1 MKRLLAA
8 LVVVSVACAPE
19 IPNTPPGEFVVARFD
34 PSAAIPVVPSPN
46 DLATNPTTGLLS
58 VPVPLDAS
66 AADTWFYGW
75 LNTLN
80 GFPAAAG
87 ASVTF
92 THPLDPATV
101 TPATVRVI
109 DLSANNATVEVT
121 RVTSDSTNVAAPGQV
136 AIAPP
141 VGGWTPGHRYA
152 VAIIGGVNGVRAK
165 SGLACVGSATW
176 SFIRNEGE
184 LIDCPNDDLASS
196 ACRLTTEIVPSSIT
210 EDPARRVADQVA
222 TARRLETL
230 RRKYKPAIDFLVTSG
245 VRRADLALLWTFRI
259 DDSASFV
266 FDPSASPPRVPSPNN
281 LAIRQGLVA
290 SSIDPTSSPAA
301 QEWTRTWL
309 NTLNGFPATTSA
321 GVDIAQQPIDPST
334 ITERTVRVIS
344 LAGAPLAAPPT
355 VTWSSQLERLVLT
368 PAGGSWGGARTIGV
382 VVLGG
387 DSGVKGV
394 GGKRLVGSQ
403 VWALVRSAAPLV
415 DCEVLGPSCNSFV
428 KAAPISTNQ
437 AIALESLRRTY
448 KPLLDRL
455 EGEGVR
461 RHDVAGAWVFSTVDQ
476 PELVFDP
483 SATPP
488 RVPTPTDLAINP
500 ATGRVSAPVPP
511 GASPAYAEF
520 ITDYLNTLNGFP
532 VASIATGE
540 VVGAVD
546 PASVNTNTVRVQV
559 LSGPALVGAPV
570 ISFDAATSR
579 FSVAPPNGSW
589 GKGRSIA
596 VVVLGGP
603 AGIRSLTGKPLVA
616 SQAFSFARLS
626 NSLVDAQCG
635 AVGPSCRSVTLLSDA
650 QAISLEPVRRSLK
663 PVFDSLE
670 STGILREDIAGLWVF
685 RTVDQ
690 PELTFDL
697 AQGVMPFP
705 NNQLLRGN
713 TVVDSG
719 TQLALVPDG
728 GAPGDDA
735 VPGVRL
741 SLPIPGGASVAQAQ
755 LLGGL
760 NTLDGFSTTAPMVSE
775 NSTLLGALDVGSIDA
790 GSLATGAGLIRLEG
804 PPATLAD
811 GGARLPSVRVCLNCA
826 SSMND
831 AGVID
836 QPEQL
841 QWVPQL
847 PLDEASRYGAFV
859 TTETRDV
866 RNRAVMA
873 SPTFALVRS
882 RNPLVDATGASTIPL
897 VSNTQAAQL
906 EFVRRRFRG
915 CLDRLEAAGRPRS
928 SMALGFCFTTQ
939 SVTAPLRAITAGV
952 NASTLPT
959 TVEWLV
965 DTSAVTRAALSAAG
979 VKNSAIGSLFEGELT
994 LPHVLTGPGGTFNAD
1009 PSQWQTRAALFTVTL
1024 PIGPVPPAG
1033 FPVAIFNHGL
1043 GRSRADV
1050 LFVADAFAVE
1060 GVATIAIDAPFHGDR
1075 SDCRGVASP
1084 DAACADSVNQEC
1096 SATTGRCVAR
1106 VPANASQCAVAPAD
1120 CFTLGQGR
1128 CLTATGRCEGG
1139 SFVRSAPTF
1148 VLYGTPAISGN
1159 RFVDASNLF
1168 ATRDNLRHAG
1178 AADLAQVLRVLAATE
1193 PRSLNAS
1200 LTSAMRGTLDATQV
1214 HVVGQSVGSFTG
1226 AVFAAAN
1233 PAPSRVALNV
1243 PGVDP
1248 LEAVLTSPAFT
1259 AQRTV
1264 LLAGVGSSPGTAS
1277 FDAFLV
1283 LAKTILDPADPQN
1296 LIRAALESSNANR
1309 RVFVSSVEGDTSWP
1323 NAGTTKLLRAGL
1335 RSSNASR
1342 LSWFQFASHTG
1353 TATAGRF
1360 PATWPAAARH
1370 GFLLNPGGPPGTPDI
1385 NPECDATTMS
1395 FNASTCATFVAQSQ
1409 LAQFL
1414 STGMTPANAP
1424 VTP

>member
-8 LVVVSVACAPE
+8 LVVVSVGCAPE

-46 DLATNPTTGLLS
+46 DLATHPTTGLLS
-58 VPVPLDAS
+58 VPVPTDAS

-101 TPATVRVI
+101 TPATVRVF
-109 DLSANNATVEVT
+109 DLNANNATVEVT
-121 RVTSDSTNVAAPGQV
+121 RVTSESTNVAAPGQV

-196 ACRLTTEIVPSSIT
+196 ACRLTTEIVPSSIV
-210 EDPARRVADQVA
+210 EDPARRVADQLA
-222 TARRLETL
+222 TAKRLETL

-245 VRRADLALLWTFRI
+245 IPRSELALLWTFRI

-281 LAIRQGLVA
+281 LAIKQGLVA
-290 SSIDPTSSPAA
+290 SSIDPASSPAA

-334 ITERTVRVIS
+334 ITERNVRVIS

-461 RHDVAGAWVFSTVDQ
+461 RHDVAGAWVFSTIDQ

-488 RVPTPTDLAINP
+488 RVPTPTDLVINP

-532 VASIATGE
+532 VASIASGE
-540 VVGAVD
+540 VDGAVD
-546 PASVNTNTVRVQV
+546 PGSVNTNTVRVQV

-570 ISFDAATSR
+570 ISFDTATSR

-650 QAISLEPVRRSLK
+650 QAIGLEPVRRSLK

-697 AQGVMPFP
+697 AQGVVPFP
-705 NNQLLRGN
+705 NNHLFRGN
-713 TVVDSG
+713 TLPDGG
-719 TQLALVPDG
+719 TQGGFVTVLADG

-735 VPGVRL
+735 VPGVQL
-741 SLPIPGGASVAQAQ
+741 SLPIPPGASPAQAQ
-755 LLGGL
+755 LVAGL
-760 NTLDGFSTTAPMVSE
+760 NTLDGFSTTAPIVSE
-775 NSTLLGALDVGSIDA
+775 NSPLLAALDVGSLDA
-790 GSLATGAGLIRLEG
+790 GSLVSGSGFLKLDG
-804 PPATLAD
+804 PLFPLAD
-811 GGARLPSVRVCLNCA
+811 GGTRFPLVRVCVNCA
-826 SSMND
+826 SSTTD
-831 AGVID
+831 AGLLG
-836 QPEQL
+836 QPEQV
-841 QWVPQL
+841 QWVPL
-847 PLDEASRYGAFV
+847 TPLEEATRYVAYV
-859 TTETRDV
+859 TTGVSDV
-866 RNRAVMA
+866 QNRPVMA

-882 RNPLVDATGASTIPL
+882 RNPLVDATGASTIPI
-897 VSNTQAAQL
+897 VSNAQAAQL
-906 EFVRRRFRG
+906 EPVRRRFRG
-915 CLDRLEAAGRPRS
+915 CLDRLGRPRS
-928 SMALGFCFTTQ
+928 SVALGFCVTTQ
-939 SVTAPLRAITAGV
+939 SVSAPVRAISAGV
-952 NASTLPT
+952 TASSLPA
-959 TVEWLV
+959 TVEWLL
-965 DTSAVTRAALSAAG
+965 DTGALTRVALNAAG
-979 VKNSAIGSLFEGELT
+979 IPNAAMATIFEGELT
-994 LPHVLTGPGGTFNAD
+994 LPDALTGPGGTFSAQ
-1009 PSQWQTRAALFTVTL
+1009 PAQWQSRPSLFTLVL
-1024 PIGPVPPAG
+1024 PVGAPPPAG
-1033 FPVAIFNHGL
+1033 FPVVIFTHGFA
-1043 GRSRADV
+1043 RSRADV
-1050 LFVADAFAVE
+1050 LFVANAFAAA
-1060 GVATIAIDAPFHGDR
+1060 GFATIAIDAPFHGDR
-1075 SDCRGVASP
+1075 SDCRRVAVA
-1084 DAACADSVNQEC
+1084 DAACADPVTQEC

-1106 VPANASQCAVAPAD
+1106 TPASALACSGVSPSD
-1120 CFTLGQGR
+1120 CFTAGQGR
-1128 CLTATGRCEGG
+1128 CLSTGRCEGG
-1139 SFVRSAPTF
+1139 SFLRSAPTF
-1148 VLYGTPAISGN
+1148 AFSGTPTVSGN
-1159 RFVDASNLF
+1159 RFIDPANLF
-1168 ATRDNLRHAG
+1168 ATRDHFRHA
-1178 AADLAQVLRVLAATE
+1178 AADLAQVLRVLSATGA
-1193 PRSLNAS
+1193 RSLNAS
-1200 LTSAMRGTLDATQV
+1200 LTSATVGTLDATQV
-1214 HVVGQSVGSFTG
+1214 HVVGQSLGSFS
-1226 AVFAAAN
+1226 AVVFAAAN
-1233 PAPSRVALNV
+1233 RGPSRVALNV
-1243 PGVDP
+1243 PGADPVD
-1248 LEAVLTSPAFT
+1248 AVMTSPAFA
-1259 AQRTV
+1259 AQRTAF
-1264 LLAGVGSSPGTAS
+1264 LDTIGFAQGSAS
-1277 FDAFLV
+1277 FDASVV
-1283 LAKTILDPADPQN
+1283 LARTILDPADPQN
-1296 LIRAALESSNANR
+1296 LIRSALDGANAGR
-1309 RVFVSSVEGDTSWP
+1309 RVFVTWIDGDAVWP
-1323 NAGTTKLLRAGL
+1323 NSGTTKLLRAGL
-1335 RSSNASR
+1335 QAPSQLA
-1342 LSWFQFASHTG
+1342 WFQFIAHAG
-1353 TATAGRF
+1353 TAAAGRF
-1360 PATWPAAARH
+1360 PATWPVSSRH
-1370 GFLLNPGGPPGTPDI
+1370 GFLLDPGGPPGSATV
-1385 NPECDATTMS
+1385 NAECDATNMS
-1395 FNASTCATFVAQSQ
+1395 FNASTCATSVAQGRI
-1409 LAQFL
+1409 AQFL